1 MDLDTEG
8 RGPFEDRDRGWNY
21 AAPSQEHT
29 CYQKLEKIRKDP
41 SLEVA
46 EASWPCQHHDFG
58 LLASKTM
65 GHSVSVVLNQ
75 FVVLYMAALPD

>member
-1 MDLDTEG
+1 MDQDTEG
-8 RGPFEDRDRGWNY
+8 RGHFEDRDRRWNY

-29 CYQKLEKIRKDP
+29 CYQKLEKIIRDP

-46 EASWPCQHHDFG
+46 EAAWPCQHHDCA

-65 GHSVSVVLNQ
+65 GQSASVVLNQ
-75 FVVLYMAALPD
+75 FVVLFMAAPPD